1 MLGFTSASGQGSPLL
16 AHPPPGQ
23 GLPGP
28 SLDKL
33 PQIAH
38 HCPVHRW
45 GDTTSGSDQVVCSVP
60 RGWGCWGIG
69 RPGRQGKRRP
79 GQLLNLDHGS
89 VEG

>member
-23 GLPGP
+23 GLPGT

-60 RGWGCWGIG
+60 RGWAAGELGAQAG
-69 RPGRQGKRRP
+69 R
-79 GQLLNLDHGS
+79 GS
-89 VEG
+89 GDPVSFST